1 MSGKTTTDDRAL
13 KEMLDWHRDLYEGPA
28 IDPKLKG
35 IIRDAPGS
43 KLSDW
48 DIHRMLRTSR
58 AVFFDTHVEVVSGY
72 HTATYLRFASIARF
86 PQLIRLIVRDM
97 ADWVRQT
104 YQKNPIVGIVATA
117 SEARLLADGV
127 AGLLKSE
134 MPVRV
139 VLTPYSPETGKI
151 GTEVSP
157 GSIKPGER
165 FLSLNDVTTRGNCV
179 GKLGSVVTAHGG
191 VLAGM
196 MVFARRDSGQFPL
209 MGELTAKY
217 PFYYTAD
224 LDMPQWEPKACP
236 LCGAKKPLL
245 SWRDLPEF

>member
-1 MSGKTTTDDRAL
+1 MSTKTMDDRAL
-13 KEMLDWHRDLYEGPA
+13 KAMLDWHHQLYDGPA

-35 IIRDAPGS
+35 IIRDAPYS

-58 AVFFDTHVEVVSGY
+58 SVFFDTHVEVVSGH
-72 HTATYLRFASIARF
+72 HTATSLRFASIARF
-86 PQLIRLIVRDM
+86 PQLVRLIVRDM

-127 AGLLKSE
+127 AALLKSE

-151 GTEVSP
+151 GTDVRP
-157 GSIKPGER
+157 GS
-165 FLSLNDVTTRGNCV
+165 
-179 GKLGSVVTAHGG
+179 
-191 VLAGM
+191 
-196 MVFARRDSGQFPL
+196 
-209 MGELTAKY
+209 
-217 PFYYTAD
+217 
-224 LDMPQWEPKACP
+224 
-236 LCGAKKPLL
+236 
-245 SWRDLPEF
+245 